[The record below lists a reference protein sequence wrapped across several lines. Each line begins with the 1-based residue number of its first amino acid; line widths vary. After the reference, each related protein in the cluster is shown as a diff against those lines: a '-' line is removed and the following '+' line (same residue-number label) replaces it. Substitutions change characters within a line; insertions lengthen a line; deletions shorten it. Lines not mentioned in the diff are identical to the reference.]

1 MPGANPDSD
10 PDAQD
15 QAEVFDEDNYNTDEQ
30 LGEMRTFEEAPDVLD
45 VTSARGDRD
54 DDEALA
60 LDADEFEAEAF
71 DDQIDLEEDDEL
83 HYRAVADNEEDD
95 ETALLGV
102 AGAEGPDEIA
112 AGADPSEGPFEDSL
126 DDELAQTF
134 PASDPPTI
142 TRRED

>member
-1 MPGANPDSD
+1 MPGVNPDSD
-10 PDAQD
+10 LDPQD
-15 QAEVFDEDNYNTDEQ
+15 SAEIFDEDNYNTDEQ

-71 DDQIDLEEDDEL
+71 DDQVDLEDDDEL
-83 HYRAVADNEEDD
+83 HYRAPADNEEDD

-102 AGAEGPDEIA
+102 AGVEGPDEIA
-112 AGADPSEGPFEDSL
+112 AGADPSENIFDEEL
-126 DDELAQTF
+126 DDELEQTF